1 MHPTDLTVKWGL
13 LLFTF
18 LFCCAVGVLTAT
30 YSKGMSMKAETFFI
44 EPYTSSYIF
53 AQKGDMDHLIQLKKF
68 GLDLNKAGKEDMTLL
83 GLAVLTA
90 DARAIVSLIR
100 AGADPNQVI
109 PNAGSPAIL
118 AITKHYNPP
127 RTKAV
132 EALLDAGY
140 DPNQLLGQGKPYLY
154 FFVDYKHWDGL
165 KLALQRGGDVNVR
178 RENGKSLLMYLI
190 EGGDYAKARE
200 LIEMGADVSARGDRN
215 ETALL
220 AIESKVRTVDPS
232 IQKVWRQVISLRQL
246 ILSKLPDPKDR
257 RSAFTDEAEEKI
269 RKNP

>member
-1 MHPTDLTVKWGL
+1 MGVTNLILKRGGLAILFIIICVVGTLTT
-13 LLFTF
+13 TF
-18 LFCCAVGVLTAT
+18 
-30 YSKGMSMKAETFFI
+30 SKGIGMKAETFFK
-44 EPYTSSYIF
+44 EPYISSYVL
-53 AQKGDMDHLIQLKKF
+53 AQKGNVEHLKKL
-68 GLDLNKAGKEDMTLL
+68 GIDLDRPGKDDMTLL

-90 DARAIVSLIR
+90 DARAIVSLIG
-100 AGADPNQVI
+100 AGANPNQVI
-109 PNAGSPAIL
+109 RNAGSPAIL

-140 DPNQLLGQGKPYLY
+140 DPNQLLGQGKPYLF

-165 KLALQRGGDVNVR
+165 KLALQRGGDVNAR
-178 RENGKSLLMYLI
+178 RENGKSLLIYLI

-200 LIEMGADVSARGDRN
+200 LIEMGADVGARGVKN

-232 IQKVWRQVISLRQL
+232 IQTVWKQVISLRQL
-246 ILSKLPDPKDR
+246 ILTKLPDPKDR
-257 RSAFTDEAEEKI
+257 RSAFTQEAEEKI